1 VTVLLYRFMTG
12 FWEPVEAASPL
23 AFLTEAEEGK
33 DLLDEM
39 ASLDPRQ
46 CFGVESMI
54 SQTVTSVPC
63 ETTRERSNAVTRV
76 GF

>member
-1 VTVLLYRFMTG
+1 MTG

-23 AFLTEAEEGK
+23 AFLTEVEEGK
-33 DLLDEM
+33 DFLDEI

-54 SQTVTSVPC
+54 SQAVTPVPC
-63 ETTRERSNAVTRV
+63 GTQRKGQTR
-76 GF
+76 